1 MNSKAH
7 KVCVVV
13 NFVCYCDWATDCPEF
28 WSNKIL
34 GVSLRVFLNE
44 VNIWIG
50 KMSKANCQCGW
61 PSSNPLKTWTEQDL
75 VRILTLN
82 LTYLAL
88 LGLDFSVSII
98 VNQFLILSLIIYVC
112 VCVCVHIYIF
122 MCRCIYYMCF
132 PSGTSGKEPACQCRR
147 LKRCGF
153 NPWVGKIPWRRTW
166 NPLQY
171 SCLENPLDRGA

>member
-34 GVSLRVFLNE
+34 DVSLRVFLNE

-98 VNQFLILSLIIYVC
+98 VNQFLILSLIIYMCVC

-132 PSGTSGKEPACQCRR
+132 PSGVRPRIRAFVPRR
-147 LKRCGF
+147 KNRA
-153 NPWVGKIPWRRTW
+153 T
-166 NPLQY
+166 Q
-171 SCLENPLDRGA
+171 